1 MTEMLFT
8 SLTAGFLGSAITVI
22 YTGLIERHRRRLELM
37 SAVVRWVNEA
47 YSLIQFLHG
56 RKDAC
61 YRGKKIDRREYR
73 VQSRAL
79 RDLLL
84 SNDAL
89 KAQVAILYGEGRV
102 MQMMNALNG
111 HMLAAAQSL
120 WTARSTNWSTVG
132 PALMA
137 SFADTIDP
145 LRSSFEREL
154 LRATRSAWRPY

>member
-1 MTEMLFT
+1 
-8 SLTAGFLGSAITVI
+8 
-22 YTGLIERHRRRLELM
+22 M

-89 KAQVAILYGEGRV
+89 KAQVADDERPQRTYAGGGAIS
-102 MQMMNALNG
+102 MDCA
-111 HMLAAAQSL
+111 
-120 WTARSTNWSTVG
+120 
-132 PALMA
+132 
-137 SFADTIDP
+137 ID
-145 LRSSFEREL
+145 
-154 LRATRSAWRPY
+154 